1 VICVEMA
8 RKFDQAGFLMA
19 EVPVS
24 HYPRLHGTSEFFRVR
39 HLAHTFRGLLQIWWN
54 LVLSRRLLVWFDFAL
69 RKDQP

>member
-1 VICVEMA
+1 MA
-8 RKFDQAGFLMA
+8 RKFDQAGFLMT

-24 HYPRLHGTSEFFRVR
+24 HYPRLHGSSEFFRVR

-69 RKDQP
+69 RKNQP